1 VTETTT
7 ATDLEIL
14 SDLTNETLEWEFT
27 DEELRRFLIPT
38 NLTKS
43 DGTRAEPVWLLHAT
57 SCSLKGLNQP
67 SARDH
72 NSDDDD
78 RNIDVDDAKIIYIRR
93 RQSYERPWWR
103 VAYGGPCLDMTSQN
117 LLIRKFQSGAR
128 LPTSSGLASGLLA
141 ITTKSVSG
149 QNSER
154 MWLIYFT
161 LVRAMCFCER
171 S

>member
-1 VTETTT
+1 M
-7 ATDLEIL
+7 D
-14 SDLTNETLEWEFT
+14 
-27 DEELRRFLIPT
+27 
-38 NLTKS
+38 K
-43 DGTRAEPVWLLHAT
+43 
-57 SCSLKGLNQP
+57 NQP

-78 RNIDVDDAKIIYIRR
+78 GDIDVGDARIIYIQR
-93 RQSYERPWWR
+93 RQSYERLWLR

-128 LPTSSGLASGLLA
+128 LPTSSRLASGLLA
-141 ITTKSVSG
+141 ITTKSDSG
-149 QNSER
+149 QNSEEKSGYF
-154 MWLIYFT
+154 IFT